1 MRLDVNGNLIL
12 GSQTSP
18 AGSNGLFVTG
28 NTTINGI
35 TTAPRIFLN
44 REGVTGGISWYS
56 PSFTAWAEYMA
67 SAGATNQGPTR
78 NITAPTGQFVT
89 SWARRSFIENVANY
103 GWTFESGT
111 SAQVTPVVRFEIR
124 SSDGRIWGGNDA
136 YFAGDVYTSFSD
148 LRLKDVKG
156 VIENPLDKLR
166 EIDTFYYEA
175 NELAVSLGAESGR
188 KVGVSAQSVLKVLPE
203 VVSASPLNKEY
214 LTVQYEKMVPLLIE
228 SIKELERI
236 VKDQQEQ
243 INQLKGQ

>member
-18 AGSNGLFVTG
+18 AGSNGLWVQNIARIGSGNVYADAQGLTARTG
-28 NTTINGI
+28 SGNYSIRAYPGGGANALDAIVQFTNAAQNTQWSSIYHRG
-35 TTAPRIFLN
+35 A
-44 REGVTGGISWYS
+44 
-56 PSFTAWAEYMA
+56 
-67 SAGATNQGPTR
+67 AGFYLG
-78 NITAPTGQFVT
+78 
-89 SWARRSFIENVANY
+89 SDENVSVFIRVN
-103 GWTFESGT
+103 GT
-111 SAQVTPVVRFEIR
+111 TRLTIDNA
-124 SSDGRIWGGNDA
+124 GNG
-136 YFAGDVYTSFSD
+136 YFTGDVYTSFSD
-148 LRLKDVKG
+148 VRLKDVKG
-156 VIENPLDKLR
+156 AIENPLDKLR

-175 NELAVSLGAESGR
+175 NELAISLGAQSGR
-188 KVGVSAQSVLKVLPE
+188 KIGVSAQSVLKVLPE